1 MVFNLNNLIFFLFF
15 FQRVLHRP
23 SLVGVGEAFKEY
35 TGDIIDTLEDYPG
48 VLLVG
53 SVFVGIAVLG
63 GLVSGGDGGVVQ

>member
-1 MVFNLNNLIFFLFF
+1 MFNINSSILYLIFFFFRELF
-15 FQRVLHRP
+15 
-23 SLVGVGEAFKEY
+23 EEY
-35 TGDIIDTLEDYPG
+35 TGDVIDTLEDYPG

>member
-1 MVFNLNNLIFFLFF
+1 
-15 FQRVLHRP
+15 LHRP
-23 SLVGVGEAFKEY
+23 SLVGVGEAFEEY